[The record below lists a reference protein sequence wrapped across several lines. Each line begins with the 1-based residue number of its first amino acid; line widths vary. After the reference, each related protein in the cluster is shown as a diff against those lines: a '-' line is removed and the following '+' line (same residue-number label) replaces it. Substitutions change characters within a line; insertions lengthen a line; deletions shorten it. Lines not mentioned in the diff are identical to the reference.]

1 VDAEVANDAVAANE
15 ADSPM
20 LTIRSTLPDCRKN
33 NLPSGTFIANS
44 PGRIDAVV
52 GTLPGVKLRLCNILS
67 AISIININMFHHQL
81 KVMNL
86 NFVYFSRLVM

>member
-1 VDAEVANDAVAANE
+1 
-15 ADSPM
+15 M
-20 LTIRSTLPDCRKN
+20 LPDWCKY
-33 NLPSGTFIANS
+33 NLPSFTLIANS
-44 PGRIDAVV
+44 PILKDEVV
-52 GTLPGVKLRLCNILS
+52 GILPDIKLRLCNILS